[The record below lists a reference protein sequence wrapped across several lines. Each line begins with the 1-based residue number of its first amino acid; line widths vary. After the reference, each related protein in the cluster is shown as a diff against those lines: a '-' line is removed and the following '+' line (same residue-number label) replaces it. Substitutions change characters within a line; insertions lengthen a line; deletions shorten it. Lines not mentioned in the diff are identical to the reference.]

1 MEKDSWVA
9 SRKLA
14 QAFWVQARADL
25 ATAVSLLDA
34 GKYYASVFFS
44 QQAAEKA
51 LKAAAL
57 YKLNKNLKGHHLIQM
72 ADMLNAPIDIMNAAA
87 NLNAEFLAS
96 RDPEACGGI
105 PAQMYDREAAETR
118 LKSAEKIIDWIK
130 TLL

>member
-1 MEKDSWVA
+1 MEKNSWVS

-14 QAFWVQARADL
+14 QAFWVQARADF
-25 ATAVSLLDA
+25 ATAVSLLDV

-57 YKLNKNLKGHHLIQM
+57 ERLNKNLKGHHLTQM
-72 ADMLNAPIDIMNAAA
+72 ANMLNAPVDVMNEAAK
-87 NLNAEFLAS
+87 LNAEFLAS

-105 PAQMYDREAAETR
+105 PAQMYDRESAETR
-118 LKSAEKIIDWIK
+118 LRAAEKIIEWVK